1 MTKYFQK
8 AQAIEKEIVKY
19 CHYGA
24 ENRILR
30 VEELLSQLGEVMSR
44 ANQSTKSRADVG
56 LIHEIYREMQELVA
70 VTKNNCHG

>member
-30 VEELLSQLGEVMSR
+30 VE
-44 ANQSTKSRADVG
+44 
-56 LIHEIYREMQELVA
+56 
-70 VTKNNCHG
+70 